1 MADST
6 PSYRCLAIVDLNNED
21 ALETNQAAW
30 RADDPFR
37 ALKDH
42 GARRYV
48 RGIARR
54 DDSPVWRPRSRLGA
68 AQVWADDAATALDL
82 AARMAERGFLKAHP
96 VLRDAR
102 LTVLATK
109 ELQVIGPAREPP
121 GDKVKSLFLVK
132 RRPGLGVA
140 AYQDYWRNVHGELVV
155 GAPGITRYMQ
165 MQRLPASYPADESA
179 EYDGAAEMTWP
190 DAAAQAAFNAGE
202 PYRSRM
208 TEDLPNAFD
217 LKAGIRFYVKEEVV
231 F

>member
-1 MADST
+1 MADSA

-21 ALETNQAAW
+21 ALEANQAAW

-37 ALKDH
+37 VLKDH

-48 RGIARR
+48 RGIAQR

-82 AARMAERGFLKAHP
+82 AARMAGRGFLKAHP

-102 LTVLATK
+102 LTVLATR
-109 ELQVIGPAREPP
+109 ELQVIGPAEEPP
-121 GDKVKSLFLVK
+121 GDKVKSLFLVR

-140 AYQDYWRNVHGELVV
+140 AYQDYWRKVHGELVV
-155 GAPGITRYMQ
+155 GAPGVIRYMQ
-165 MQRLPASYPADESA
+165 MQRLAASYSPDESA
-179 EYDGAAEMTWP
+179 EYDGAAEMSFP
-190 DAAAQAAFNAGE
+190 DWAAQEAFNTGE
-202 PYRSRM
+202 PYR
-208 TEDLPNAFD
+208 TNQAQDLPNCFD
-217 LKAGIRFYVKEEVV
+217 LRAGIRFYVTEEAV